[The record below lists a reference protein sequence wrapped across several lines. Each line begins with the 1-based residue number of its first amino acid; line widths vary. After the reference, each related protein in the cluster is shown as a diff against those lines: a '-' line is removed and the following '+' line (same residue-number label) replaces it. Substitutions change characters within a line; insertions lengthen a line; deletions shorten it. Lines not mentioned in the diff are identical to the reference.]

1 VKTLIL
7 DTNVIL
13 RYLAN
18 DVPKK
23 ADDCE
28 KLFRDAGSGRVRL
41 FVSDICIAEL
51 VWTLKSYFHLDN
63 DDIYEKITAI
73 INTPGFHFTDEALI
87 LDAMMRF
94 KDKNVDFADAY
105 TASLAARDGMKISS
119 YDRDYR
125 KFSDVTAIEPP
136 EFE

>member
-1 VKTLIL
+1 
-7 DTNVIL
+7 
-13 RYLAN
+13 
-18 DVPKK
+18 
-23 ADDCE
+23 
-28 KLFRDAGSGRVRL
+28 
-41 FVSDICIAEL
+41 
-51 VWTLKSYFHLDN
+51 
-63 DDIYEKITAI
+63 
-73 INTPGFHFTDEALI
+73 
-87 LDAMMRF
+87 MMRF